1 MMPTPTRGAV
11 VDDASE
17 SVQEIAQDITS
28 ELTSEVSLPEKANT
42 QTTNTQATNTQATNT
57 GNTDE
62 ATRLRAEEKAKIINR
77 LRRLE
82 GQVRGLQR
90 MVEEERSC
98 QEVLT
103 LLSGVRSA
111 LNATADRVLVN
122 YLEHCQL
129 DIERGETD
137 MQDLVKAVK
146 LARG

>member
-1 MMPTPTRGAV
+1 MATPTSDVV
-11 VDDASE
+11 VDVVSE
-17 SVQEIAQDITS
+17 PNDELT
-28 ELTSEVSLPEKANT
+28 ELTSAVSSEMST
-42 QTTNTQATNTQATNT
+42 QEIPVTE
-57 GNTDE
+57 E
-62 ATRLRAEEKAKIINR
+62 AARLRAEEKAKIINR

-129 DIERGETD
+129 DMANGETD
-137 MQDLVKAVK
+137 MQELVKAVK

>member
-1 MMPTPTRGAV
+1 MPTPT
-11 VDDASE
+11 
-17 SVQEIAQDITS
+17 S
-28 ELTSEVSLPEKANT
+28 ELIAEAEVISEVNSEPTAEL
-42 QTTNTQATNTQATNT
+42 TTEVMREINSQEM
-57 GNTDE
+57 GVTDE
-62 ATRLRAEEKAKIINR
+62 AARLRAEEKAKIINR

-122 YLEHCQL
+122 YLEHCQI
-129 DIERGETD
+129 DVERGEAD
-137 MQDLVKAVK
+137 IQELVKAVK

>member
-1 MMPTPTRGAV
+1 MSTPTSEAV
-11 VDDASE
+11 AEVISELNSE
-17 SVQEIAQDITS
+17 SSTELITEVNEISPQRAD
-28 ELTSEVSLPEKANT
+28 V
-42 QTTNTQATNTQATNT
+42 
-57 GNTDE
+57 TDE
-62 ATRLRAEEKAKIINR
+62 ADRLRAEEKAKIINR

-122 YLEHCQL
+122 YLEHCQI
-129 DIERGETD
+129 DAERGEAD
-137 MQDLVKAVK
+137 IQELVKAVK

>member
-1 MMPTPTRGAV
+1 MMPTPT
-11 VDDASE
+11 
-17 SVQEIAQDITS
+17 S
-28 ELTSEVSLPEKANT
+28 ELIAEAEVISEVNSEPTAEL
-42 QTTNTQATNTQATNT
+42 TTEVMREMNSQEM
-57 GNTDE
+57 GVTDE
-62 ATRLRAEEKAKIINR
+62 AARLRAEEKAKIINR

-122 YLEHCQL
+122 YLEHCQI
-129 DIERGETD
+129 DVERGEAD
-137 MQDLVKAVK
+137 IQELVKAVK

>member
-1 MMPTPTRGAV
+1 MSTLTSKAV
-11 VDDASE
+11 DTALASE
-17 SVQEIAQDITS
+17 MTTTVTS
-28 ELTSEVSLPEKANT
+28 EPISQE
-42 QTTNTQATNTQATNT
+42 TNVP
-57 GNTDE
+57 DE
-62 ATRLRAEEKAKIINR
+62 ASHLAARLRAEEKAKIINR

-122 YLEHCQL
+122 YLEHCQV
-129 DIERGETD
+129 DMASGEAD
-137 MQDLVKAVK
+137 MQELVKAVK

>member
-1 MMPTPTRGAV
+1 MMPTPTSDAVIDVVLDTSSEATTDANSNVTSEMTPQATRV
-11 VDDASE
+11 VD
-17 SVQEIAQDITS
+17 
-28 ELTSEVSLPEKANT
+28 
-42 QTTNTQATNTQATNT
+42 
-57 GNTDE
+57 E
-62 ATRLRAEEKAKIINR
+62 AARLRAEEKAKIINR

-129 DIERGETD
+129 DMANGETD
-137 MQDLVKAVK
+137 MQELVKAVK

>member
-1 MMPTPTRGAV
+1 MPTPT
-11 VDDASE
+11 
-17 SVQEIAQDITS
+17 
-28 ELTSEVSLPEKANT
+28 SEVVAEVIGEAIGEVNSEPSTEF
-42 QTTNTQATNTQATNT
+42 TTNINELSPQVADV
-57 GNTDE
+57 TDE
-62 ATRLRAEEKAKIINR
+62 AARLRAEEKAKIINR

-122 YLEHCQL
+122 YLEHCQIDAEGGEA
-129 DIERGETD
+129 DIQE
-137 MQDLVKAVK
+137 LVKAVK

>member
-1 MMPTPTRGAV
+1 MPTSP
-11 VDDASE
+11 SE
-17 SVQEIAQDITS
+17 ATYEAINETELTS
-28 ELTSEVSLPEKANT
+28 ELTDELTEDKLTSELLAELTSPVNTPEAS
-42 QTTNTQATNTQATNT
+42 AL
-57 GNTDE
+57 DE
-62 ATRLRAEEKAKIINR
+62 VARLRAEEKAKIINR

-122 YLEHCQL
+122 YLEHCKV
-129 DIERGETD
+129 DIASGEAD
-137 MQDLVKAVK
+137 MQELVKAVK